1 VAGVQTLALPIWV
14 VAAAWLG
21 EEIDESGAVAGGEGT
36 AEETDIGDVEEMEES
51 VSSYSGMPER
61 GGY

>member
-1 VAGVQTLALPIWV
+1 V
-14 VAAAWLG
+14 VAASWLG
-21 EEIDESGAVAGGEGT
+21 EEVDESGAVAGGEGA
-36 AEETDIGDVEEMEES
+36 AEETDIGDVEEMGES